1 MKMKIFKHLLFLTLL
16 VMGPG
21 IISAT
26 ARMSGVKLSSPDSHI
41 TVNVTIVNHR
51 LTYTVVADGST
62 VIADSPLGITVDSL
76 DLGMN
81 VMFASSPTYKKV
93 DEKYQIFG
101 HHSTAH
107 NLANEAVMALTC
119 KGHQYH
125 LILRAYND
133 GVGVRYSLP
142 EGAKRIDG
150 ESTSW
155 RLPSTAKTVAWMDL
169 SQCYEGFS
177 HVTSFDGVPNDKI
190 VMGPLTI
197 NEGTHLLSISEAD
210 CEDFSDMAFVRQD
223 RTFKAC
229 FPFAKNGWDIK
240 RLADENPSSL
250 KGMYGNLH
258 VTPWRTVIIAKN
270 MTQLVNSD
278 LIMNLCPV
286 PSAGSDY
293 SWVKPGRCLWHWWSI
308 GAPRYEDQKAWYD
321 AAAKLK
327 WEYYLVDEGWSD
339 WKSDGKDPWTLL
351 KEVIDYGKSVGVKS
365 LVWVNSSEMRNASA
379 RRAYLEKVKALGA
392 AGIKID
398 FIPDATSQVM
408 QWYMGA
414 MQDCAELK
422 LLLNFHGSVKPTG
435 LSRTYPNNITREAVR
450 GDEYHMSRYG
460 RVMPYDQDVS
470 LPFTRLMAG
479 AADVTPVM
487 LDPQQLQSAKYSWPH
502 EFAQAI
508 VYLSPITHFCD
519 QYKFYVESP
528 MFDLFQTLPTTWD
541 ETRVL
546 SCTEMGKVVAYARRK
561 GDVWWIGVMNGAETR
576 TLNLSLDFLKTKKT
590 ATLVYDN
597 NSSNT
602 AIDRREKTV
611 SPNDKLEIKM
621 LPGGGFVG
629 RIK

>member
-16 VMGPG
+16 VMGSG
-21 IISAT
+21 IISAA
-26 ARMSGVKLSSPDSHI
+26 ARMNRVKLSSPDSHI
-41 TVNVTIVNHR
+41 TVNATIVSNR

-81 VMFASSPTYKKV
+81 VMFASSPTYKKI

-101 HHSTAH
+101 NHSTAH
-107 NLANEAVMALTC
+107 NLANEAVVALTSN
-119 KGHQYH
+119 GHKYH

-133 GVGVRYSLP
+133 GVAVRYSLP
-142 EGAKRIDG
+142 DGAKRIDG

-155 RLPSTAKTVAWMDL
+155 RLPSTTKTVAWMDL
-169 SQCYEGFS
+169 NQCYEGFS
-177 HVTSFDGVPNDKI
+177 HVTSFESVPNDKI

-210 CEDFSDMAFVRQD
+210 CEDFSDMAFVCHD

-229 FPFAKNGWDIK
+229 FPFAKNGWEIK

-250 KGMYGNLH
+250 KGMYDNLH

-270 MTQLVNSD
+270 LTDLVNSD
-278 LIMNLCPV
+278 LIMNLCPA
-286 PSAGSDY
+286 PSTGSDY

-308 GAPRYEDQKAWYD
+308 GAPIYENQKAWYD

-327 WEYYLVDEGWSD
+327 WEYYLIDEGWSN
-339 WKSDGKDPWTLL
+339 WKSEGKDPWTLL

-398 FIPDATSQVM
+398 FIPDATSQIL

-519 QYKFYVESP
+519 QYKFYIESP
-528 MFDLFQTLPTTWD
+528 MFDLFQTIPTTWD

-561 GDVWWIGVMNGAETR
+561 GNVWWIGVMNGAEAR
-576 TLNLSLDFLKTKKT
+576 TINLSLDFLKTKKT

-602 AIDRREKTV
+602 AIDRHEKTV

>member
-1 MKMKIFKHLLFLTLL
+1 MKIFKHLLFLTLL
-16 VMGPG
+16 VTGSG
-21 IISAT
+21 ITSAA
-26 ARMSGVKLSSPDSHI
+26 ARMNGVKLSSPNSHI
-41 TVNVTIVNHR
+41 IVNATIVSNR

-62 VIADSPLGITVDSL
+62 VIANSPLGITVDSL

-81 VMFASSPTYKKV
+81 VMFTSSPTYKKI

-101 HHSTAH
+101 NHSTAH
-107 NLANEAVMALTC
+107 NLANEAVVALTS
-119 KGHQYH
+119 KGHKYH

-133 GVGVRYSLP
+133 GVAVRYSLP
-142 EGAKRIDG
+142 DGAKRIEG

-155 RLPSTAKTVAWMDL
+155 RLPLTAKTVAWMDL
-169 SQCYEGFS
+169 NQCYEGFS
-177 HVTSFDGVPNDKI
+177 HVTSFESVPNDKI

-210 CEDFSDMAFVRQD
+210 CEDFSDMAFVCHD

-229 FPFAKNGWDIK
+229 FPFAKNGWEIK

-270 MTQLVNSD
+270 LTDLVNSD
-278 LIMNLCPV
+278 LIMNLCPT

-308 GAPRYEDQKAWYD
+308 GAPIYGDQKAWYD

-327 WEYYLVDEGWSD
+327 WEYYLIDEGWSN
-339 WKSDGKDPWTLL
+339 WKSEGKDPWTLL

-398 FIPDATSQVM
+398 FIPDATSQIL

-519 QYKFYVESP
+519 QYKFYIESP
-528 MFDLFQTLPTTWD
+528 MFDLFQTIPTTWD

-561 GDVWWIGVMNGAETR
+561 GDVWWIGVMNGAEAR
-576 TLNLSLDFLKTKKT
+576 TINLSLDFLKTKKT

-611 SPNDKLEIKM
+611 SPNDKLKIKM

>member
-1 MKMKIFKHLLFLTLL
+1 MKIFKHLLFLTLL
-16 VMGPG
+16 VTGSG
-21 IISAT
+21 ITSAT
-26 ARMSGVKLSSPDSHI
+26 ARMNGVKLSSPDSHI
-41 TVNVTIVNHR
+41 IVNATIVSNR
-51 LTYTVVADGST
+51 LTYTVVADGTT
-62 VIADSPLGITVDSL
+62 VIANSPLGITVDSL

-81 VMFASSPTYKKV
+81 VMFASSPTYKKIN
-93 DEKYQIFG
+93 EKYQIFG
-101 HHSTAH
+101 NHSTAH
-107 NLANEAVMALTC
+107 NLANEAVVTLTS
-119 KGHQYH
+119 KGHKYN

-133 GVGVRYSLP
+133 GVAVRYSLP
-142 EGAKRIDG
+142 DGAKRIDS

-169 SQCYEGFS
+169 NQCYEGFS
-177 HVTSFDGVPNDKI
+177 HVTSFENVPNDKI

-210 CEDFSDMAFVRQD
+210 CEDFSDMAFVCHG

-229 FPFAKNGWDIK
+229 FPFAKKGWDIK
-240 RLADENPSSL
+240 RIADENPSSL
-250 KGMYGNLH
+250 KGMYGKLH

-270 MTQLVNSD
+270 LTDLVNSD
-278 LIMNLCPV
+278 LIMNLCPA
-286 PSAGSDY
+286 PLAGSDY

-308 GAPRYEDQKAWYD
+308 GAPIFKDQKAWYD

-327 WEYYLVDEGWSD
+327 WEYYLIDEGWSS
-339 WKSDGKDPWTLL
+339 WKSEGKDPWTLL
-351 KEVIDYGKSVGVKS
+351 KEAIDYGKSVGVKS

-398 FIPDATSQVM
+398 FIPDATSQIL

-422 LLLNFHGSVKPTG
+422 LLVNFHGSVKPTG
-435 LSRTYPNNITREAVR
+435 LSRTYPNNITREAVC

-460 RVMPYDQDVS
+460 RVMPFDQDVS

-519 QYKFYVESP
+519 QYKFYIESP
-528 MFDLFQTLPTTWD
+528 MFDLFQQLPTTWD

-561 GDVWWIGVMNGAETR
+561 GDVWWIGVMNGAEAR

-611 SPNDKLEIKM
+611 SPNEKLEIKM